1 MGVDESSVE
10 HCCSVLRCSAVHF
23 TFFRNP
29 MEVLFFD
36 IEYMFARVE
45 YNLKRCLIQI
55 HSSHR
60 FRYSLGECMV
70 FLYGCRESIRIS
82 FKYIVA
88 QTRKTLFPSRSQYLS
103 REEKKFIPSNNKL
116 IRKLRPFHAS
126 VLVYMCNW
134 FARSRRRFSRLFCRT
149 YALIRFFLLAY
160 IRFWV
165 CTNASQCV
173 VVFVSFSNKNIV
185 FYLFYF
191 SSFFGTRSVGQG
203 RNESANIIFWF
214 RLHFCFELHAM
225 IISVLSLWVHSGV
238 CIFFL
243 LSCVPWLYQN
253 SSLYVLCQLSLFVSA
268 HHVYMYLVIYGC
280 ACSSRSCVHVL
291 PYIWMM
297 WMYISYEPKQSSNER
312 VENEYA
318 NHSQVKSVCKSNLKI
333 ILSR

>member
-1 MGVDESSVE
+1 MYGFSIWLPRINSYIV
-10 HCCSVLRCSAVHF
+10 
-23 TFFRNP
+23 
-29 MEVLFFD
+29 
-36 IEYMFARVE
+36 
-45 YNLKRCLIQI
+45 QI
-55 HSSHR
+55 HRNTDSQNSFSVSLTIPLERGKKNLSQAIINLFESCDR
-60 FRYSLGECMV
+60 FTLLYWYICAIDLLGVVVVVLGCFVALMPW
-70 FLYGCRESIRIS
+70 YG
-82 FKYIVA
+82 
-88 QTRKTLFPSRSQYLS
+88 
-103 REEKKFIPSNNKL
+103 
-116 IRKLRPFHAS
+116 
-126 VLVYMCNW
+126 
-134 FARSRRRFSRLFCRT
+134 
-149 YALIRFFLLAY
+149 FFLLAY

-238 CIFFL
+238 CIFFHR
-243 LSCVPWLYQN
+243 SCVPWLYQN